1 MQIIGFHN
9 PSEDYG
15 FLSNWY
21 LSDFQIDGITF
32 TSMEQY
38 MMYKK
43 AVCFKDENI
52 ANQILAEKNVVT
64 IKELGRLV
72 SGYDEHIWNGVRQI
86 IIYEGLLAKF
96 SQNEFLKGRLL
107 DTKNSILAEC
117 AVKDR
122 IWGIGLSMTDPKRLI
137 PSEWKGQ
144 NLLGYALMMVRGR
157 LKKGSYKIY
166 NTNT

>member
-43 AVCFKDENI
+43 AICFKDENI
-52 ANQILAEKNVVT
+52 ANQILAEKNVAK

-72 SGYDEHIWNGVRQI
+72 SDYDEHIWNGVRQI

-96 SQNEFLKGRLL
+96 SQNEFLKSRLL

-122 IWGIGLSMTDPKRLI
+122 IWGIGLSMTDPKRLM
-137 PSEWKGQ
+137 PTEWQGQ
-144 NLLGYALMMVRGR
+144 NLLGYALMLVRDR
-157 LKKGSYKIY
+157 LKSHI
-166 NTNT
+166 

>member
-52 ANQILAEKNVVT
+52 ANQILAEKNVVK

-122 IWGIGLSMTDPKRLI
+122 IWGIGLSLTDPKRLI

-144 NLLGYALMMVRGR
+144 NLLGYVLMMVRGR